1 MIDNLPSQRRYRE
14 NKIAVA
20 LEDCVP
26 NGLHA
31 GSPVLVVGNKTT
43 VAQVVVN
50 EAAIQGNGS
59 GAGATM
65 RLNADVSEGESVRL
79 RQLNAQ
85 AVQQF
90 VSTVGDLD
98 ETPQGRASR
107 VMSM

>member
-1 MIDNLPSQRRYRE
+1 MIELTCQANADIGE

-50 EAAIQGNGS
+50 EAAIQGNVQM
-59 GAGATM
+59 GATM
-65 RLNADVSEGESVRL
+65 RPVSYTHL
-79 RQLNAQ
+79 TLPTKA
-85 AVQQF
+85 
-90 VSTVGDLD
+90 
-98 ETPQGRASR
+98 
-107 VMSM
+107 